1 VAAAALTRLVI
12 ERGRVLDEIRSAL
25 ERELHAIL
33 ESLNELGWAVV
44 FEDYAAASVLSVLEL
59 KKPED
64 IDDQTLI
71 LADVSHKAI
80 AQVGKTGQDLLAERM
95 SLEQASSLAE
105 KLSSGTWPPVYPI
118 TAEEGKSLG
127 VPTSTEMPAEVY
139 AFMRLFPQPMRNR
152 PSVEYVPA
160 RYGRDRQSLMPRQP

>member
-1 VAAAALTRLVI
+1 M
-12 ERGRVLDEIRSAL
+12 DEIRSAL

-44 FEDYAAASVLSVLEL
+44 FEDYPAASVLTVLEL

-64 IDDQTLI
+64 IDQTLI
-71 LADVSHKAI
+71 LADVSHKTI

-105 KLSSGTWPPVYPI
+105 KLSSGTWTHDYPI

-127 VPTSTEMPAEVY
+127 LPTSTEMPAEVY